1 MRGMAL
7 FFPPGFVLLNSTI
20 IVSSKVQLGR
30 RTLFSRKG
38 PAVFLKKGRVHHL
51 MSVPT
56 RDNALSAHS
65 VCGHLELPLSITIT
79 SILNPVAEP
88 ASTGSRQHDGQ
99 RESLLPVPRETGLN
113 NQSGFKES
121 LASHVMLPRICK
133 ATAYTS
139 VSCRHFSNIL
149 SR

>member
-1 MRGMAL
+1 MAL

-56 RDNALSAHS
+56 RDNALSAHC
-65 VCGHLELPLSITIT
+65 VRGHFMEPSIRNIT
-79 SILNPVAEP
+79 SLLHPESAP
-88 ASTGSRQHDGQ
+88 ASTRSRQHDGQ